1 MDNKNMKYLSG
12 AFGILASL
20 FFVVYLFQWAHSIL
34 TGVLYTSIA
43 LLGYALA
50 SYLLIGKTT
59 SNVVRMV
66 PLAYLVVGLSLI
78 YVVVVLAGGSNTFLY
93 LALATALIAGISF
106 FSSSYAAGI
115 SHGTKRAVKIH

>member
-1 MDNKNMKYLSG
+1 MDNRNMKYLSG

-20 FFVVYLFQWAHSIL
+20 FFVVYLFQWAHTIL

-43 LLGYALA
+43 LLAYALA

-66 PLAYLVVGLSLI
+66 PLAYLVVGLSLV

-93 LALATALIAGISF
+93 LALTTALIAGISF
-106 FSSSYAAGI
+106 FSSSYATGI
-115 SHGTKRAVKIH
+115 SHGAKRAVKIH

>member
-1 MDNKNMKYLSG
+1 MDNRNMKYLSG

-20 FFVVYLFQWAHSIL
+20 FFVVYLFQWAHTIL

-43 LLGYALA
+43 LLAYALA

-93 LALATALIAGISF
+93 LALTTALIAGISF
-106 FSSSYAAGI
+106 FSSSYATGI
-115 SHGTKRAVKIH
+115 SHGAKRAVKIH

>member
-1 MDNKNMKYLSG
+1 MKYLSG

-20 FFVVYLFQWAHSIL
+20 FFVVYLFQWAHTIL

-43 LLGYALA
+43 LLAYALA

-93 LALATALIAGISF
+93 LALTTALIAGISF
-106 FSSSYAAGI
+106 FSSSYATGI
-115 SHGTKRAVKIH
+115 SHGAKRAVKIH